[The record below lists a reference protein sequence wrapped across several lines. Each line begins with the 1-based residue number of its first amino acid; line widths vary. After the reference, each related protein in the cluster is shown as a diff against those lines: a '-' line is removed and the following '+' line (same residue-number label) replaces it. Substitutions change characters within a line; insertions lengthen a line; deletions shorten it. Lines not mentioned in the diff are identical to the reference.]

1 MAIRRTSSNSI
12 SNAVKLSTG
21 FASAAIPNS
30 PTIGTATAISDV
42 AATVEYTA
50 AVLGA
55 TASTFTATSN
65 PGSVTG
71 TGSSPITVTGLTAS
85 TAYTFTVTAG
95 NANGTS
101 AASSASN
108 SITTSAPVGSF
119 ESIATITGNTS
130 NTVTFT
136 SIPQTFTHLQL
147 RVTARCALG
156 GYSFSG
162 YTFRLGSSN
171 SIDSGNNYS
180 YHRFYTSGNNS
191 FGTDGAANY
200 GSLGDVFFTAND
212 AIANNFA
219 VSIIDIWDYTNT
231 SKYKTTKHSTAFDN
245 NATGNTGWN
254 NASVG
259 GISYG
264 SGNWRSFNAVNTLQ
278 LIVGG
283 VATNNTNNVYA
294 LYGIKGA

>member
-21 FASAAIPNS
+21 FASAAIPNP
-30 PTIGTATAISDV
+30 PTIGTATATSDV

-108 SITTSAPVGSF
+108 SITTSEPISVLAY
-119 ESIATITGNTS
+119 ESIANSVVTSS
-130 NTVTFT
+130 NTQSITFT
-136 SIPQTFTHLQL
+136 SIPQTYKHLQIRGIGKWSKTSAADVSNL
-147 RVTARCALG
+147 IIRFNSDSSSNYARHSVGGVGTSSISGGANINASEG
-156 GYSFSG
+156 YIGYSPDSVSAFTNIFSG
-162 YTFRLGSSN
+162 Q
-171 SIDSGNNYS
+171 
-180 YHRFYTSGNNS
+180 
-191 FGTDGAANY
+191 
-200 GSLGDVFFTAND
+200 
-212 AIANNFA
+212 
-219 VSIIDIWDYTNT
+219 IIDILDYSNTN
-231 SKYKTTKHSTAFDN
+231 KNKTIRTFGGFDSN
-245 NATGNTGWN
+245 S
-254 NASVG
+254 ASFG
-259 GISYG
+259 YIHFMGTL
-264 SGNWRSFNAVNTLQ
+264 WRSTNAINSITLYMDNLDFSIQ
-278 LIVGG
+278 SQ
-283 VATNNTNNVYA
+283 YA
-294 LYGIKGA
+294 LYGIKG

>member
-108 SITTSAPVGSF
+108 SITTNAPLTSYQ
-119 ESIATITGNTS
+119 SIQ
-130 NTVTFT
+130 TVTVSSSSQSTISFN
-136 SIPQTFTHLQL
+136 SIPSTFTHLQIRCITRSVNTPSQWDSFYMTFNSDNGSSYSDHFL
-147 RVTARCALG
+147 RGSGSAMSVGFRANTGNILVGYQPDNGHTSGIFGAFVIDILDYKNTNKNKTTRTLG
-156 GYSFSG
+156 G
-162 YTFRLGSSN
+162 
-171 SIDSGNNYS
+171 
-180 YHRFYTSGNNS
+180 
-191 FGTDGAANY
+191 
-200 GSLGDVFFTAND
+200 
-212 AIANNFA
+212 
-219 VSIIDIWDYTNT
+219 
-231 SKYKTTKHSTAFDN
+231 FD
-245 NATGNTGWN
+245 
-254 NASVG
+254 
-259 GISYG
+259 
-264 SGNWRSFNAVNTLQ
+264 
-278 LIVGG
+278 
-283 VATNNTNNVYA
+283 TNNTGSEVGTLALTSGQWRSLDAITSIQLVAGGGRNTSQHSTFA
-294 LYGIKGA
+294 LYGIKGS

>member
-21 FASAAIPNS
+21 FASAAIPNT
-30 PTIGTATAISDV
+30 PTIGVATAVSDV
-42 AATVEYTA
+42 AATVAYTA

-108 SITTSAPVGSF
+108 SITTSAPSGSYQ
-119 ESIATITGNTS
+119 SIATV
-130 NTVTFT
+130 TVGAGGQSTIEFT
-136 SIPQTFTHLQL
+136 SIPSTFTHLQIRGIL
-147 RVTARCALG
+147 RNTAASASSSDLFMTFNGDTSTNYRAYKQIG
-156 GYSFSG
+156 GD
-162 YTFRLGSSN
+162 GSSGFAAASDSAPAATN
-171 SIDSGNNYS
+171 SIRNAYFLNDGNTAGVYS
-180 YHRFYTSGNNS
+180 AWTC
-191 FGTDGAANY
+191 
-200 GSLGDVFFTAND
+200 
-212 AIANNFA
+212 
-219 VSIIDIWDYTNT
+219 DILDYRNTN
-231 SKYKTTKHSTAFDN
+231 KYKVTRCLNGQDLN
-245 NATGNTGWN
+245 
-254 NASVG
+254 
-259 GISYG
+259 G
-264 SGNWRSFNAVNTLQ
+264 SGSIRFLSGLWQSTSVITSIELKVEFGSNFKQYTQ
-278 LIVGG
+278 F
-283 VATNNTNNVYA
+283 A

>member
-30 PTIGTATAISDV
+30 PTIGTATATSDV
-42 AATVEYTA
+42 SATVEYTA

-108 SITTSAPVGSF
+108 SITTSAPLNSY
-119 ESIATITGNTS
+119 ESIATA
-130 NTVTFT
+130 TVGSGGSGIIEFA
-136 SIPQTFTHLQL
+136 SIPSTYTHLQI
-147 RVTARCALG
+147 RAIVRSTTAG
-156 GYSFSG
+156 
-162 YTFRLGSSN
+162 
-171 SIDSGNNYS
+171 
-180 YHRFYTSGNNS
+180 
-191 FGTDGAANY
+191 
-200 GSLGDVFFTAND
+200 ND
-212 AIANNFA
+212 AWITYRLNDDSTTSNYNTHVLYGTGTSAAAAYYSGDDGNLVGRAMGSASGASNNFA
-219 VSIIDIWDYTNT
+219 PNIIDILDYRNTN
-231 SKYKTTKHSTAFDN
+231 KFTTVRNLSGQDN
-245 NATGNTGWN
+245 NGSRNLVMFQSNLWR
-254 NASVG
+254 NA
-259 GISYG
+259 
-264 SGNWRSFNAVNTLQ
+264 AV
-278 LIVGG
+278 V
-283 VATNNTNNVYA
+283 TNIKFYTADNFAQHTEFA
-294 LYGIKGA
+294 LYGIRGA